1 MRGTK
6 TYELEHGPRVGAEGY
21 GTCSERLFYQPYTC
35 VVVIFLANDIGGKRG
50 RWGRSLFV
58 TNCTERCH
66 WWCAL
71 PVGTTLG
78 AQNYRLSGACFTNT
92 PLPPQP
98 MVPVAL
104 PSALQGN
111 FELPVEVDKMP
122 VDENESNGEK
132 VVRPGIPGSG
142 NSL

>member
-1 MRGTK
+1 MGSKSVRN
-6 TYELEHGPRVGAEGY
+6 ELHRAMSLVVRTPCGHHPRRPKLQV
-21 GTCSERLFYQPYTC
+21 ER
-35 VVVIFLANDIGGKRG
+35 
-50 RWGRSLFV
+50 RSFHQYSS
-58 TNCTERCH
+58 T
-66 WWCAL
+66 
-71 PVGTTLG
+71 
-78 AQNYRLSGACFTNT
+78 
-92 PLPPQP
+92 PQP

-122 VDENESNGEK
+122 VDENDSNGEK